1 MFPKWASNR
10 IQIVN
15 LRRQKSDCLMF
26 REYFKRDR
34 FIFGVM
40 ITLAVLLYGNTIPND
55 YSLDDTYVAQNNPKV
70 MKGLAG
76 IPEIFTSRYVNEEGN
91 SFGYRP
97 IAVATF
103 AIEHELWGQNPHMGH
118 LINTLLYALTAL
130 LLFTALRKVFR
141 NSGWLFPLVI
151 ILFFLAHPIHTEAVT
166 SLKNRE
172 TLLSFLFGLVA
183 LHCFLKWMESK
194 RVSLILAGT
203 FCFIIAFL
211 SKQDVITFAAIIP
224 LALFYRSS
232 EPIRL
237 KWTGSRLF
245 FVLKSPTIFLSLAL
259 LSFLVFYF
267 ATRRLGAIPT
277 AILYFSTLVF
287 LILYY
292 RKLKKS
298 KEMVPRKKFSWLFL
312 SLGILFF
319 LAAIFFFKARF
330 ALLSLITFAVFF
342 TRLPE
347 NVKIRKIS
355 MPGIWLTLMISLLIL
370 SVAGILFYRLPN
382 LYLPAEDKVVYNFEN
397 PQFAGDL
404 SYPTLPL
411 AFYTLWFYLTKLLW
425 PHPLGFYYGYK
436 MIPEVS
442 WTTPEVIFS
451 ILFHLGILLF
461 ALWKLPRKHILS
473 FAILYYLATIS
484 IFSNIVIKIPGIV
497 GERLAFFPSLGFSIA
512 LAWGIFKLM
521 GISPEAER
529 IPRNKAVGLS
539 FALLLVLIPYS
550 AKTFTRNRDWK
561 DYLTLFSHDIGYL
574 ANSAKANNTYAN
586 QLMKEAFNNDVKN
599 PEPAVQK
606 KYLDL
611 AVKHL
616 KRTVE
621 IDSTYKFAWNNLGYI
636 TYRYLDSREE
646 GIRYMEK
653 AVQIDSNYELAH
665 FNLGNVY
672 KKQKDFKKSI
682 NHFREAQR
690 INPGKMLYFAEEA
703 DAWFLSGNREN
714 ALTIFEKASE
724 IDLSDDLPLINI
736 GNIYWM
742 SGDTLSAVESWV
754 KAFER
759 NPANLNVCN
768 NLLGYFTRKGDE
780 AKAEYYR
787 SRSKV
792 LELQSPNR

>member
-1 MFPKWASNR
+1 MIR
-10 IQIVN
+10 
-15 LRRQKSDCLMF
+15 KSYIENFLYLLF
-26 REYFKRDR
+26 ALS
-34 FIFGVM
+34 
-40 ITLAVLLYGNTIPND
+40 LAFLLYGNTIPNG
-55 YSLDDTYVAQNNPKV
+55 YSLDDTYVTQNNPKV

-76 IPEIFTSRYVNEEGN
+76 IPEIFTSRYVDEEGN

-97 IAVATF
+97 VAMATF
-103 AIEHELWGQNPHMGH
+103 AIEYGLWGGNPHLSH
-118 LINTLLYALTAL
+118 LINVLMYAIVLL
-130 LLFTALRKVFR
+130 LLFLILRKIFKTTHV
-141 NSGWLFPLVI
+141 
-151 ILFFLAHPIHTEAVT
+151 FFLVCMVLLFAAHPIHTEAVA

-183 LHCFLKWMESK
+183 LHCFLKWMDSK
-194 RVSLILAGT
+194 RVSLIFAGT

-245 FVLKSPTIFLSLAL
+245 FVLKSPTIYLSLAL

-397 PQFAGDL
+397 PQFAGDP

-636 TYRYLDSREE
+636 MYRYLDSREE

-653 AVQIDSNYELAH
+653 AVGIDSLYEQAH
-665 FNLGNVY
+665 FNLGFAY
-672 KKQKDFKKSI
+672 KQQKNYDKSI
-682 NHFREAQR
+682 FYFRKAQQV
-690 INPGKMLYFAEEA
+690 NPGKFLYYAEEA
-703 DAWFLSGNREN
+703 DTWYQSGDRDSALNRY
-714 ALTIFEKASE
+714 LQASE
-724 IDLSDDLPLINI
+724 IEPASDLPYISM
-736 GNIYWM
+736 GNIYWL
-742 SGDTLSAVESWV
+742 SGDTLRAIKNWET
-754 KAFER
+754 AFEKNPR
-759 NPANLNVCN
+759 NMEICLNLGNFYASQGN
-768 NLLGYFTRKGDE
+768 P
-780 AKAEYYR
+780 KARFYQQKLVGLRE
-787 SRSKV
+787 K
-792 LELQSPNR
+792 

>member
-1 MFPKWASNR
+1 MGVVKNDKRYLTRTESCCIFTQDKIVPRMLPKN
-10 IQIVN
+10 
-15 LRRQKSDCLMF
+15 
-26 REYFKRDR
+26 
-34 FIFGVM
+34 FIRNFSYW
-40 ITLAVLLYGNTIPND
+40 ILALTLAFLLYGNTIRNG
-55 YSLDDTYVAQNNPKV
+55 YSLDDTYVVQNNPKV
-70 MKGLAG
+70 QKGFAG
-76 IPEIFTSRYVNEEGN
+76 IPEIFTSRYVDEEGN

-97 IAVATF
+97 VAMATF
-103 AIEHELWGQNPHMGH
+103 AIEYGLWGEDPQVSH
-118 LINTLLYALTAL
+118 LINVLIYAMVLLMLFLILRKIFKTTHVL
-130 LLFTALRKVFR
+130 FLVCMVLLFA
-141 NSGWLFPLVI
+141 
-151 ILFFLAHPIHTEAVT
+151 AHPIHTEVVA

-172 TLLSFLFGLVA
+172 TLMSFLFSLCSLA
-183 LHCFLKWMESK
+183 LFLKWLDS
-194 RVSLILAGT
+194 RRIWPVIAGVLT
-203 FCFIIAFL
+203 FMLAFL
-211 SKQDVITFAAIIP
+211 SKQDAVTFAAVIP
-224 LALFYRSS
+224 LALYYRSS
-232 EPIRL
+232 EPIRFN
-237 KWTGSRLF
+237 WTGSRFNFILR
-245 FVLKSPTIFLSLAL
+245 SPTIYLSLAL

-267 ATRRLGAIPT
+267 ATKRMGAIPAT
-277 AILYFSTLVF
+277 ITYFSTLIF

-292 RKLKKS
+292 QKLKKE
-298 KEMVPRKKFSWLFL
+298 KGFIPRKKVSWLFL
-312 SLGILFF
+312 MFGILFF
-319 LAAIFFFKARF
+319 LTALFLSKAGYAI
-330 ALLSLITFAVFF
+330 LSLISFAVFF

-347 NVKIRKIS
+347 RVEIRKIS
-355 MPGIWLTLMISLLIL
+355 IPGIWLALLISLLIL
-370 SVAGILFYRLPN
+370 SIAGIIFYRLPN

-484 IFSNIVIKIPGIV
+484 IFSNIIIKIPGIV

-521 GISPEAER
+521 GISPEEER

-682 NHFREAQR
+682 NQPREC
-690 INPGKMLYFAEEA
+690 
-703 DAWFLSGNREN
+703 
-714 ALTIFEKASE
+714 
-724 IDLSDDLPLINI
+724 IDD
-736 GNIYWM
+736 
-742 SGDTLSAVESWV
+742 
-754 KAFER
+754 F
-759 NPANLNVCN
+759 
-768 NLLGYFTRKGDE
+768 
-780 AKAEYYR
+780 
-787 SRSKV
+787 
-792 LELQSPNR
+792 